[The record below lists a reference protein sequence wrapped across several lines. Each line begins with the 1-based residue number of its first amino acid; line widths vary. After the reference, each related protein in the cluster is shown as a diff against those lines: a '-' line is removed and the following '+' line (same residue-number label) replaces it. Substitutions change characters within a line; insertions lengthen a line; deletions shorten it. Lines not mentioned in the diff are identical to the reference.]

1 VIVPAKE
8 RFKKGLFES
17 EKRNGESGTSKNP
30 MGTTVVSTLG
40 GSMTQSTFYNYAEHF
55 VANISTDHEPLTLF
69 LDGHAS
75 RWSIS
80 ALRLLLNN
88 NVFPFFL
95 PSHTSIW
102 SQPNDCGVN
111 IRLHR
116 AIELAVKQLRR
127 WETEANLSYFNHI
140 LRTGWD
146 IFIRWEQK
154 DMAAIHV
161 NNATTAYFRTGIY
174 PLNPY
179 SETKN
184 KKKLFEGYDFSDD
197 ANDVQSPV

>member
-8 RFKKGLFES
+8 RFKKGLFDS
-17 EKRNGESGTSKNP
+17 EKRSGGSRTSKNP
-30 MGTTVVSTLG
+30 MGTTVVSTSG

-55 VANISTDHEPLTLF
+55 VANISTDHEPLILF

-154 DMAAIHV
+154 DIAAIHV

-179 SETKN
+179 SETWEEAIHG
-184 KKKLFEGYDFSDD
+184 LGEEER
-197 ANDVQSPV
+197 